1 MTYVKLLILFF
12 SVNSVILSQSGFQLF
27 PPDLL
32 TEPFNANHLEPK
44 LGFLFHTAENEIRL
58 DIGNSMDLAA
68 WKLDE
73 NEFVSAGADL
83 FTYTLLRGESNFH
96 FPVDAIDYLFGLNA
110 SYRRDFDEKQIG
122 ARLRISHISAHFV
135 DGHYDPTNQIWRDNQ
150 KPKVYS
156 REFVELMPYFKTGNL
171 RVYAGISF
179 LFHVDPER
187 LGKDSYEFGAEYFAK
202 DLLNEFLTPFIS
214 YDFKLVNYEKYRG
227 NNSII
232 AGLKIGF
239 PDGRGLSLY
248 FNYYAGQS
256 IHGEYFDFVKKYFA
270 FGVNL
275 DI

>member
-44 LGFLFHTAENEIRL
+44 LGFLFHIAENEIRL